1 MVGAEQPEVSTSS
14 RELLPLTP
22 AQRGMWFAETLSH
35 DYSVNIAQYVVIR
48 HEPEGFDIDLF
59 VNCCEE
65 VGRSV
70 ESPFVRLVEVDGVPM
85 QYVDLAYD
93 QHMDV
98 LDFRG
103 EPDPEAA
110 AIAWM
115 QAEYRRPVDLLN
127 DQFIVISLLR
137 VAADR
142 TFWYNRC
149 HHIILDGYAALS
161 VMRRTVDRYNA
172 LRRGAERVDKPP
184 MTMAE
189 IVAYE
194 DAYQTSTRRMKDREH
209 WLTRVRDLPERV
221 TLSHSSANAPVVL
234 DNIVVSTQLDPGLQQ
249 RLVATA
255 RDCDSSMA
263 VLLSAAFGAFLAR
276 MTGADDVVLSLPV
289 TGRSTAAVK
298 RSGGM
303 VSNILPIR
311 LRDVFDVTVRELIAA
326 TQLELTGALRHQR
339 YRSEDIKRDA
349 GLDGSSYGFGPR
361 INMVFFD
368 EPIVIDG
375 ADIEY
380 RILTSGMLEDLL
392 VNLYQSGPDAPL
404 IVDLHGNPNLYT
416 QAEIESHH
424 RRFLDFVDE
433 FISRLD
439 TAVPDLNLL
448 VAGEADQLAAF
459 EEGPVVAGTTDP
471 GLLDAYLD
479 QVAAH
484 PDRIAVADDTREWSY
499 GQFDA
504 LRRCVARDLAA
515 RGVSPDDR
523 VAVQLDRS
531 IEQVVA
537 IYAVVSLGAAYV
549 PLDPGAPAVR
559 RQAVLATAQP
569 RLVIDAEYLVSIGF
583 TASAGDPET
592 PAAPPISR
600 GHSAYVIFT
609 SGSTGVPKGVD
620 VPVSAVANR
629 LAWMQVNYPIGD
641 ADAVLYKTPFTF
653 DVSVWELFWP
663 LQVGSRM
670 VIAQADGHRDP
681 DYLRRL
687 IAHRGVTTMHFV
699 PSMLEVYV
707 DATPRGTP
715 LLPPSVRRV
724 FASGEGLP
732 ARLAERVVRA
742 SDAQL
747 VNLYGPTEAAVDVTE
762 YSVRGGETVVPI
774 GRPVP
779 NTQTYIL
786 DDRLRRVPIGVAG
799 ELYLGG
805 AQLADGY
812 VGREALTAERFVA
825 DPFGS
830 GVRMYRTG
838 DLVRWNADGD
848 IEYIGR
854 TDFQVKIRG
863 QRVELGEIESVL
875 LSEGS
880 VDTVAVLVRS
890 DTGSP
895 AIVGYVRSSATGA
908 DAAELTDRLLHWCAR
923 NLPRYMIPAA
933 LVVLDVF
940 PTNSSGKLDRA
951 ALPAPEYSSV
961 ADVEYVPPVT
971 DAQKQLVQV
980 VADLLDDGPIG
991 LRHNIFALGADSL
1004 TAARLASRL
1013 RRESGRDVQLADV
1026 FESADIAELAARVAN
1041 SPAAH
1046 ERIPLRPMTR
1056 PSPMPVA
1063 YAQTRLWFI
1072 NRLDPAS
1079 AAYNMPAAVRL
1090 GDDVDLPALRS
1101 AVLDLL
1107 GRHEVLRT
1115 RFPAVEG
1122 EPIQEVSAL
1131 PQVADQF
1138 ALPVHEVAADELAS
1152 AVASKAS
1159 AGFDLIT
1166 QIPFRAT
1173 LLRSVGSHVLVVV
1186 LHHIAGDGASLRP
1199 LVTDLL
1205 TAYTAR
1211 HNGFEPD
1218 WSPLPVQFADYTLWQ
1233 REVLGAADDP
1243 ESQLSSELD
1252 YWRRELSG
1260 LAETL
1265 ELPADRARPRTPS
1278 GRGAYVDTELSE
1290 NLAGEIHRLA
1300 ARLGVTPFTVLHT
1313 ALATVLGRLADVDD
1327 VAIGTA
1333 IAGRDEPA
1341 TADMIGMFVNTVVLR
1356 TAVTPAATAID
1367 AIIAAHRTRTR
1378 AMQHA
1383 HVPFEHVVE
1392 AVAPQRSRSHS
1403 PLFQVSF
1410 TMQRDTASAASIE
1423 GHGGALLDARPG
1435 IAKFDLEVAVTDR
1448 THTSGGMTIELCYA
1462 TDLFDPSR
1470 IETLSD
1476 QLGTVLEALVSRP
1489 DAPLGRIDL
1498 LDEATVRALS
1508 EPIVA
1513 QETPGTLRAL
1523 IETGAAKA
1531 APLSPAIVGNGT
1543 LTYRLFASR
1552 TNQLARELISRGIG
1566 AGDVVA
1572 VSIPRSHQSVVAMAA
1587 VAKAGAAFVM
1597 VDPRHPA
1604 DRRSGLIT
1612 DARAALGL
1620 TSTEV
1625 PDRPAG
1631 VDWIVLDSETDEL
1644 QLAGHSGR
1652 TVTDAELVRPVRPDN
1667 AAYILFTSGS
1677 TGKPKGAVV
1686 SNRAAANLAVNTAR
1700 NLELT
1705 ETSCMLHV
1713 GAPSFDAAICEL
1725 VPAWLA
1731 GSKVAV
1737 ADFDTFAGAALEAF
1751 VSEHQVT
1758 HAVLTPAAAATLE
1771 PVNVPTLKWLL
1782 CGGERL
1788 SPEVVHRWARL
1799 GDRKINNGYGPTE
1812 AAVWV
1817 TWDGPFRVGDDVTIG
1832 AVDKGIGVV
1841 LLDGG
1846 LRPVPTGVTGELYL
1860 LGEQVGLGYLDRP
1873 DLTAA
1878 NFVASPFAPG
1888 TRMYRTGDR
1897 ATQRPDGRFDYH
1909 GRQDFQLKIRGQ
1921 RIEPGELEAA
1931 LMDHPAVTHA
1941 IALGIPGPA
1950 GDTVLAA
1957 YVTLGPGSEV
1967 TAGELTDYVG
1977 DRLPAF
1983 LVPRAV
1989 QIVEDFEWTP
1999 IGKIDR
2005 KKLPLIDFASG
2016 AAYEAPRTQLES
2028 VIADIFGQVIG
2039 LERVSVNDDFFAL
2052 GGNSLSATKVASRLS
2067 VALDADVPV
2076 AALFDAPTVAAL
2088 AERSVELIG
2097 GRPAVPLGPHVRAE
2111 AVPVSGVQRGMWLLN
2126 RADPD
2131 SPVYNIALALRL
2143 EGALDVSAL
2152 RASVADVLARHESLR
2167 TSYPM
2172 INGEPTQFIGTVD
2185 SVVRQVTLEEVTVHG
2200 ALEPAIAAVTGRGF
2214 DVTIAPPVRLALL
2227 HVAADEHV
2235 VVLVIHHISA
2245 DGVSMVPLARDLMLA
2260 YGARTAGHEPA
2271 WVPLR
2276 VQYADFALWQAERLA
2291 AADAAGITE
2300 RDSQLAYW
2308 RRRLAGAPESLN
2320 LPTDRPRPPTPSFD
2334 GATVPFEIP
2343 AELVAGLES
2352 VAARFN
2358 ATLFMVT
2365 QAAYALMLA
2374 RLSGSTD
2381 VVVGTPYV
2389 GRSDAALEDVI
2400 GMFVNTLALRTTVD
2414 PGEEFAALLA
2424 RVRADD
2430 LADLANTDVSFDEV
2444 TTALD
2449 IARTSAISPVFQ
2461 AMFWFQNIEFPSVS
2475 LGELTVS
2482 PVHEE
2487 LTAAKVDLQLT
2498 LFPDD
2503 PADLGQGQAPGP
2515 MRGELLYASDLFDE
2529 STVEKYAQ
2537 RYLRILEQIADD
2549 PSIVVGDIS
2558 ITTGDELSSGPEATE
2573 EPAAPLPELVAQAAV
2588 RAPEAPA
2595 LSGVGSEVTFA
2606 ALAAMTTAMAAALPD
2621 ADSALVTALMSL
2633 VPSLAT
2639 DGPGGLGV
2647 ALETIRSNATEAIST
2662 STHRNIT
2669 DLTEQD
2675 TGV

>member
-1 MVGAEQPEVSTSS
+1 MVGAEQPEESTSS

-115 QAEYRRPVDLLN
+115 QADYRRPVDLLN

-142 TFWYNRC
+142 TLWYNRC

-172 LRRGAERVDKPP
+172 LRRGAEPVDKPP

-194 DAYQTSTRRMKDREH
+194 DAYQTSTRRLKDREH

-392 VNLYQSGPDAPL
+392 VNLYQSGPGAPL
-404 IVDLHGNPNLYT
+404 VVDLHGNPNLYT

-439 TAVPDLNLL
+439 TAIPDLNLL

-459 EEGPVVAGTTDP
+459 EDGPVVAGTTDL

-484 PDRIAVADDTREWSY
+484 PDRIAVADDTREWTY

-559 RQAVLATAQP
+559 RQAVLSTAQP

-707 DATPRGTP
+707 DATPPGTS
-715 LLPPSVRRV
+715 LLPPGVRRV
-724 FASGEGLP
+724 FTSGEGLP
-732 ARLAERVVRA
+732 ARLAERVVGA

-747 VNLYGPTEAAVDVTE
+747 VNLYGPTEAAVEVTE
-762 YSVRGGETVVPI
+762 YAVRGGETVIPI

-786 DDRLRRVPIGVAG
+786 DARLRRVPIGVPG

-805 AQLADGY
+805 VQVADGY

-825 DPFGS
+825 DPFADGRR
-830 GVRMYRTG
+830 VYRTG
-838 DLVRWNADGD
+838 DLVRWNGDGD
-848 IEYIGR
+848 IEYLGR

-908 DAAELTDRLLHWCAR
+908 AAAELTDRLLHWCAR

-980 VADLLDDGPIG
+980 VADLLDAGPIG

-1013 RRESGRDVQLADV
+1013 RSESGRDVQLADV

-1041 SPAAH
+1041 SPAAD

-1079 AAYNMPAAVRL
+1079 AAYNMPAAVQL

-1131 PQVADQF
+1131 PQVAAQF
-1138 ALPVHEVAADELAS
+1138 ALPVHEVAADELAT
-1152 AVASKAS
+1152 AVDSEVS

-1173 LLRSVGSHVLVVV
+1173 LLCLNGSFVLVVV

-1211 HNGFEPD
+1211 HNGLEPD
-1218 WSPLPVQFADYTLWQ
+1218 WAPLPVQFADYTLWQ
-1233 REVLGAADDP
+1233 REVLGDEGDP
-1243 ESQLSSELD
+1243 DSPLNIELGFWRSELA
-1252 YWRRELSG
+1252 G

-1265 ELPADRARPRTPS
+1265 ELPADRVRPRTPS
-1278 GRGAYVDTELSE
+1278 GAGAYVDTVVSE
-1290 NLAGEIHRLA
+1290 SLAADVHRLA
-1300 ARLGVTPFTVLHT
+1300 ARLGVTTFTVLHT
-1313 ALATVLGRLADVDD
+1313 ALAAVLGRLADVDD

-1333 IAGRDEPA
+1333 VAGRDEPDL
-1341 TADMIGMFVNTVVLR
+1341 ADLIGMFVNTVVLR
-1356 TAVTPAATAID
+1356 TAITPATTAVD
-1367 AIIAAHRTRTR
+1367 AIVAAHRTRTR
-1378 AMQHA
+1378 ALEHA
-1383 HVPFEHVVE
+1383 QVPFEQVVD

-1403 PLFQVSF
+1403 PLFQVTF
-1410 TMQRDTASAASIE
+1410 TMQRDTAAAASIE
-1423 GHGGALLDARPG
+1423 STGSTLLDARSG
-1435 IAKFDLEVAVTDR
+1435 AAKVDLEVAVVDR
-1448 THTSGGMTIELCYA
+1448 SGTGGGMAIEFCYA
-1462 TDLFDPSR
+1462 TDLFDRPR
-1470 IETLSD
+1470 IEALAA
-1476 QLGTVLEALVSRP
+1476 QLTAMIKGMVA
-1489 DAPLGRIDL
+1489 APAAPIGRIDL
-1498 LDEATVRALS
+1498 VDGLQLREMSA
-1508 EPIVA
+1508 PI
-1513 QETPGTLRAL
+1513 QSNQTPGTLRAL
-1523 IETGAAKA
+1523 IETGATRA

-1543 LTYRLFASR
+1543 LTHRLFVAR
-1552 TNQLARELISRGIG
+1552 TNQVARELISRGLG

-1572 VSIPRSHQSVVAMAA
+1572 VCIPRSHHSVVAM
-1587 VAKAGAAFVM
+1587 VAIAKTGAAFVM
-1597 VDPRHPA
+1597 IDPRHPA
-1604 DRRSGLIT
+1604 DRRTELIADSHAVLGIT
-1612 DARAALGL
+1612 SSDAGDQPSAI
-1620 TSTEV
+1620 
-1625 PDRPAG
+1625 
-1631 VDWIVLDSETDEL
+1631 DWIVIDSEADEL
-1644 QLAGHSGR
+1644 QFAGHSGR
-1652 TVTDAELVRPVRPDN
+1652 PIPDEELTRPVRPDN

-1677 TGKPKGAVV
+1677 TGKPKGAVI
-1686 SNRAAANLAVNTAR
+1686 SNRAIANLAVNSVRDFEVSEA
-1700 NLELT
+1700 
-1705 ETSCMLHV
+1705 SCILHV
-1713 GAPSFDAAICEL
+1713 GAPSFDGAMGEL
-1725 VPAWLA
+1725 AMAWLA
-1731 GSKVAV
+1731 GARIAV
-1737 ADFDTFAGAALEAF
+1737 TDFDTFAGAELEAF
-1751 VSEHQVT
+1751 IAEHQVT
-1758 HAVLTPAAAATLE
+1758 HGLFTPAAVATLD
-1771 PVNVPTLKWLL
+1771 PVRIPTFRWVV
-1782 CGGERL
+1782 CGGEPL
-1788 SPEVVHRWARL
+1788 PPEMVHRWAAL
-1799 GDRKINNGYGPTE
+1799 GDRQMYNIYGPTE

-1817 TWDGPFRVGDDVTIG
+1817 TWEGPYGTGDEVTIG
-1832 AVDKGIGVV
+1832 SVDRGVRALV
-1841 LLDGG
+1841 LDRG
-1846 LRPVPTGVTGELYL
+1846 LRPVPSGVTGELYL
-1860 LGEQVGLGYLDRP
+1860 FGEQIGLCYLNRP
-1873 DLTAA
+1873 GLTATS
-1878 NFVASPFAPG
+1878 FVASPFEPG

-1897 ATQRPDGRFDYH
+1897 VSMRPDGRFVYH
-1909 GRQDFQLKIRGQ
+1909 GRQDFQIKIRGQ
-1921 RIEPGELEAA
+1921 RIEPGELDAV
-1931 LMDHPAVTHA
+1931 LMAHPEVTNA
-1941 IALGIPGPA
+1941 ISLGVPGPA
-1950 GDTVLAA
+1950 GDTVLVS
-1957 YVTLGPGSEV
+1957 YVSRVQGSPV
-1967 TAGELTDYVG
+1967 TDAELIDYATE
-1977 DRLPAF
+1977 RLPVF
-1983 LVPRAV
+1983 LIPRAV
-1989 QIVEDFEWTP
+1989 CIVDDFEWTP

-2005 KKLPLIDFASG
+2005 KKLPPIDFLST
-2016 AAYEAPRTQLES
+2016 AAFEAPRTQLES
-2028 VIADIFGQVIG
+2028 VVADIFGQVLG
-2039 LERVSVNDDFFAL
+2039 LGRVSVNDDFFDL
-2052 GGNSLSATKVASRLS
+2052 GGNSLSATKVAARLS
-2067 VALDADVPV
+2067 AALDAHVPV
-2076 AALFDAPTVAAL
+2076 AVLFDASTVAEL

-2097 GRPAVPLGPHVRAE
+2097 GRPSAPLGPRVRAE

-2126 RADPD
+2126 RADPE
-2131 SPVYNIALALRL
+2131 SPVYNIAMALRL

-2152 RASVADVLARHESLR
+2152 REAVADLITRHESLR

-2172 INGEPTQFIGTVD
+2172 IHGEPTQFIGTTE
-2185 SVVRQVTLEEVTVHG
+2185 SVLKHVTLHAVDVEG
-2200 ALEPAIAAVTGRGF
+2200 PLEAAIAAVTGVGF
-2214 DVTIAPPVRLALL
+2214 DVTVAPPVRLALL
-2227 HVAADEHV
+2227 RISPTEHV

-2245 DGVSMVPLARDLMLA
+2245 DGASMAPLARDLMLA
-2260 YGARTAGHEPA
+2260 YAARTAGVVPA
-2271 WVPLR
+2271 WSPLR
-2276 VQYADFALWQAERLA
+2276 IQYADFALWQAERLA
-2291 AADAAGITE
+2291 QVNDDGVSE
-2300 RDSQLAYW
+2300 REVQLDYW
-2308 RRRLAGAPESLN
+2308 KKRLRGAPEVLN
-2320 LPTDRPRPPTPSFD
+2320 LPADRPRPPAPSFD

-2389 GRSDAALEDVI
+2389 GRSDAALDDVI

-2503 PADLGQGQAPGP
+2503 PADLGQGRAPGP
-2515 MRGELLYASDLFDE
+2515 MRGELLYATDLFDQ

-2558 ITTGDELSSGPEATE
+2558 IATGDELSSGPEATE
-2573 EPAAPLPELVAQAAV
+2573 EPAAPLPELVAQAAA

-2662 STHRNIT
+2662 SIHRNIT